1 MNWIESKALFG
12 DEYWQKQNS
21 HQLYSYVNRL
31 GPGCV
36 IYWFGFD
43 SNVLNDESITLLSSF
58 PKEVYTMNDVLP
70 SLVCNKQ
77 KHKYTTSSHTFA

>member
-21 HQLYSYVNRL
+21 QQLYSYVNRL

-77 KHKYTTSSHTFA
+77 KHKYTTSSHTPA